1 MRKKRRIVALVL
13 TLLFACSMSV
23 QAGFTPRYEID
34 MPEIPDI
41 HVELSDELKE
51 AVNQAAQKQ
60 IEKMIL
66 DKPAII
72 NATCWHCRY
81 FYPYINN
88 LIISWESVEGATSY
102 KVEITDATGTRTKEV
117 ASNYLILTEGEDD
130 FFPGC
135 MDTEDVRPTV
145 RVRAYGENETYS
157 PWSDVVY
164 IGCYK

>member
-1 MRKKRRIVALVL
+1 MRNKLIVALVL
-13 TLLFACSMSV
+13 TLLLACSMTA
-23 QAGFTPRYEID
+23 QAGFTPRYDVD

-81 FYPYINN
+81 FYPYKNK
-88 LIISWESVEGATSY
+88 LIISWEEVEGATSY
-102 KVEITDATGTRTKEV
+102 KVEVTDASGTRTKKV
-117 ASNYLILTEGEDD
+117 TNNYLILAEGNDD
-130 FFPGC
+130 FFPAC
-135 MDTEDVRPTV
+135 MDTEELHPTV
-145 RVRAYGENETYS
+145 RVRAYGEDETYS
-157 PWSDVVY
+157 MRSDAVE
-164 IGCYK
+164 ICCYK

>member
-1 MRKKRRIVALVL
+1 MRKKRRIVTLVL
-13 TLLFACSMSV
+13 TLLLTCSMNA
-23 QAGFTPRYEID
+23 QAGFTPRYDVD
-34 MPEIPDI
+34 MPDIPDI
-41 HVELSDELKE
+41 HVELSDEVKE

-66 DKPAII
+66 DKPAIV

-102 KVEITDATGTRTKEV
+102 KIEVTDASGTRTKEV
-117 ASNYLILTEGEDD
+117 TKNYLILTEGEDD

-145 RVRAYGENETYS
+145 RVRAYGEDETYS
-157 PWSDVVY
+157 PWSDVAE
-164 IGCYK
+164 ICCYK